1 MSGMVKMQF
10 AEVPEFSALPK
21 STFEKIEFGGAEVYR
36 YTFDPGWSWVE
47 HAGSFAGADSC
58 PVPHILFTVSG
69 RLAVKM
75 DDGSTDE
82 VGEGECIVI
91 PPGHDAWT
99 VGDEAYVCIDLG
111 PQIYERLMG
120 AEAGKV

>member
-1 MSGMVKMQF
+1 MMKSQF
-10 AEVPEFSALPK
+10 AAVEELGMLPK
-21 STFEKIEFGGAEVYR
+21 SSYEKVAFGGVEVFRFTFE
-36 YTFDPGWSWVE
+36 PGWNWKD
-47 HAGSFAGADSC
+47 HAGAFVGADSC

-75 DDGSTDE
+75 DDGSTEE

-99 VGDEAYVCIDLG
+99 IGDVPYVAIDLG
-111 PQIYERLMG
+111 PQIYEHIANG
-120 AEAGKV
+120 ANNQS